1 MFFSEPYWMLGNEE
15 LPSKFKENYYYL
27 NSIQPKRYSS
37 VKEGIK
43 TWLIH
48 RKPLKDVLLQIKG
61 GNQ

>member
-1 MFFSEPYWMLGNEE
+1 MLGNEE